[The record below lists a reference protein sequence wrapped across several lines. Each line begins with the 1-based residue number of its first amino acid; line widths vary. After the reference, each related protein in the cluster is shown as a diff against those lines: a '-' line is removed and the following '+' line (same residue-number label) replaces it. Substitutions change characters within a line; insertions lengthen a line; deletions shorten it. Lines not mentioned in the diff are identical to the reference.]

1 MDHTKDVSPVAIEAA
16 ITSALKTG
24 APDVKLNGASTRLMG
39 AGAVIDSI
47 GFVNLLVSLEA
58 ALPEC
63 IDLAASYMLQSEVG
77 DGDGPFSTI
86 GSLTAHISSLIAQ
99 QS

>member
-1 MDHTKDVSPVAIEAA
+1 MDHTKDASPGAIEAA
-16 ITSALKTG
+16 ITSALRTG

-58 ALPEC
+58 ALPGG
-63 IDLAASYMLQSEVG
+63 IDLAASYMQQSEVG